1 MHRCQVAAWLLLP
14 LDPIFSLSR
23 SRVSHG
29 QQNAP
34 KDAGLRVVKQG
45 TQGEDA
51 LTHDGA
57 RPAQPRRG
65 HERVQGYDFII
76 VHLDSGEPEE
86 EEDHRKD
93 DKRSH
98 PRVLLHRPNAY
109 SVIGWVG
116 RRLGAGDSS
125 LHAPPSGAPNGVP
138 VVETGVPAGDSVAE
152 TR

>member
-45 TQGEDA
+45 TRGEDA

-65 HERVQGYDFII
+65 HERVQGYEFSI
-76 VHLDSGEPEE
+76 VHLDSSVKRKKTTAKMISVTIPEYCSV
-86 EEDHRKD
+86 DHT
-93 DKRSH
+93 
-98 PRVLLHRPNAY
+98 PT
-109 SVIGWVG
+109 
-116 RRLGAGDSS
+116 
-125 LHAPPSGAPNGVP
+125 
-138 VVETGVPAGDSVAE
+138 E
-152 TR
+152 